1 MVKEVKIDKMDELI
15 EALGGGGSGIVPTPT
30 AQDEGK
36 VLTANDDGTASWE
49 NASGGVPDYSQ
60 AAQGSVLATQYSGE
74 LGWDRPEN
82 LLPQGSLLP
91 SITGDDNGKVLH
103 AVYSD
108 KGGSYAEWTT
118 PLLPNNSMEYNE
130 YPSTTS
136 STYSGMYELVV
147 KSGSGSGAIIKPG
160 FVVTCNI
167 TNSVLGE
174 SINDLNIS
182 HAVFQS
188 SVAGTLIFPT
198 KTNLCKYLVSLGV
211 ISSEDDIPYLSITK
225 VNVYYN

>member
-1 MVKEVKIDKMDELI
+1 MVKEIKIDKMDELI
-15 EALGGGGSGIVPTPT
+15 EALGGEGGIVPTPT

-74 LGWDRPEN
+74 LGWDKPEN
-82 LLPQGSLLP
+82 LLPKGSLIP
-91 SITGDDNGKVLH
+91 SITEDDNGKVLQ
-103 AVYSD
+103 AVYDD
-108 KGGSYAEWTT
+108 KSGVYPEWIT
-118 PLLPNNSMEYNE
+118 PFSPNNHMAYNE
-130 YPSTTS
+130 YPSTSS
-136 STYSGMYELVV
+136 STYSGMYELTV
-147 KSGSGSGAIIKPG
+147 KSGAVIKPG
-160 FVVTCNI
+160 FIVTCNI
-167 TNSVLGE
+167 ANSISGT

-182 HAVFQS
+182 NSVFQS

-198 KTNLCKYLVSLGV
+198 ITNLCKYLVTLGI
-211 ISSEDDIPYLSITK
+211 ISSEDERPYLSITK